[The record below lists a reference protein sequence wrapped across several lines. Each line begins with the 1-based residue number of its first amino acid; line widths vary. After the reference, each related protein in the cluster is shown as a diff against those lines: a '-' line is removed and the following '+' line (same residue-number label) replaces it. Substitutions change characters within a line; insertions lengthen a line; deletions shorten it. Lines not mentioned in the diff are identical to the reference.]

1 MTNVRKIVT
10 PVLAV
15 LLVGTTL
22 AGAQTRTAP
31 QTKTQATT
39 QTQQGQTQQRPAR
52 APLTV
57 KFYAGNPLRGGK
69 LLSSA
74 TVQPLPR
81 GDTTTPSNPFAKAPA
96 GATYVTVSRGPDTQ
110 VMTLKDAQAN
120 PFPGGRDGRGPGGR
134 GGPDGDAGRVA
145 PQGQTQP
152 QGQGQLQ
159 GQPRTAPNGGA
170 LRDDRGGNPDVA
182 GLRLRGLRDAS
193 SVTFYAGDPLAGG
206 KAQTTI
212 KLGGTLTAQQ
222 QQALTTAAS
231 KAKFAVIER
240 SGGTTIV
247 DLTARRAMNR

>member
-1 MTNVRKIVT
+1 MTNVKKIVT
-10 PVLAV
+10 PVVAV

-22 AGAQTRTAP
+22 AAAQTRTAP
-31 QTKTQATT
+31 QTKTQ
-39 QTQQGQTQQRPAR
+39 TQQSQSQTQQRPAR
-52 APLTV
+52 APLSV
-57 KFYAGNPLRGGK
+57 KFYAGNPLKGGK

-74 TVQPLPR
+74 TVEPGPR
-81 GDTTTPSNPFAKAPA
+81 GDTTPSNPFAKAPA
-96 GATYVTVSRGPDTQ
+96 GTMYVTVSRGPDTQ

-120 PFPGGRDGRGPGGR
+120 PFPGGRGGRGLGGRDGHDGPGGH
-134 GGPDGDAGRVA
+134 VA
-145 PQGQTQP
+145 PQGQ
-152 QGQGQLQ
+152 QGQTQAPGQT
-159 GQPRTAPNGGA
+159 RTAPNAQGTRG
-170 LRDDRGGNPDVA
+170 DRGGDVVP
-182 GLRLRGLRDAS
+182 GLHMRDLDDAS

-231 KAKFAVIER
+231 KAKFAVVER